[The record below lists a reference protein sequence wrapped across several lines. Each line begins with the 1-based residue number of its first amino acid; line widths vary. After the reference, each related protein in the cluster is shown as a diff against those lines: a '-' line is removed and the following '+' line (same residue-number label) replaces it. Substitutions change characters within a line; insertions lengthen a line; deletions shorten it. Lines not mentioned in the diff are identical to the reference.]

1 MKMSKTVAISD
12 DIHILITEKQLEL
25 FKKYRISVKISDIT
39 EAAIKYG
46 IDNVDNVFVPSDK
59 TPKMKIVDEKDVII

>member
-1 MKMSKTVAISD
+1 MSKTIAISD

-25 FKKYRISVKISDIT
+25 FKKYRINVKISDIT

-46 IDNVDNVFVPSDK
+46 INSVDKVFVRSDTISK
-59 TPKMKIVDEKDVII
+59 LNIIEEKYVNL